1 VQARAGAFLSFVQ
14 KLGRPMALFQED
26 PAQFL
31 ITLDNMLLSKM
42 NLKRPEVDSIV
53 GERSRARLAKD
64 FKKSDELRDKLSAM
78 GISVMDYPGGSFWEV
93 TK

>member
-1 VQARAGAFLSFVQ
+1 
-14 KLGRPMALFQED
+14 MALFQEE

-31 ITLDNMLLSKM
+31 VTLDDMLLRKM
-42 NLKRPEVDSIV
+42 ALKRSEIDTLVR
-53 GERSRARLAKD
+53 ERSEARTNKD